1 MMNIMKRN
9 YLFLATAIIALA
21 SCSENTYLGDQEGA
35 ATGSGAIS
43 FGSNLPTLTRAEGAT
58 AAQALGNK
66 FQVYATKTVTNS
78 ENTDVISNVFAT
90 NQYSTEENYS
100 AEPYWVWYQ
109 ANSANGTASNTKGW
123 EYVGTGG
130 TVISPALSTA
140 QTIKYWDYS
149 AKKYEFVAYSAT
161 VKDGTSPYSI
171 TKYNKDGFTITA
183 TAAEL
188 AGLYVADKITLTAGT
203 STSSP
208 GDTDYNPNKPA
219 TVYNKIGD
227 IVKFTFRSSGAK
239 VRLGIYETI
248 NGYVV
253 KNVSF
258 LPYSPADFTAGA
270 GSAKLSGSFNGTSSS
285 ANGTYNVTYNST
297 TGVAEFDNT
306 TESADKYFDFGSFT
320 TDAIGTS
327 STAPTWAGSST
338 SPYYQGVLPNTDN
351 TDNMILHVD
360 YDLYNT
366 TTHETIHVTGAKA
379 VVPKMY
385 MTWKPNHAYTYLFK
399 ISDNTNGHTGPGTTP
414 EGLYPIT
421 FDAVTIA
428 TTNDDSEGTIT
439 TVSTPAITTY
449 QEGSVS
455 DAGITYAST
464 KGAIYITVNEN
475 GTLKVLSAD
484 NTKLYTVASGTTEA
498 DLILTNKEKTPATGD
513 NALSILNTAETK
525 QDITFAA
532 NTTAKFTPAANTTY
546 AVKYLVSAE
555 VTAVYSQVTNGT
567 DLTVGNKY
575 YTSSSGEGEFTATTG
590 QKANDST
597 YELTTAPK
605 PAVYQYKIIV
615 VGS

>member
-21 SCSENTYLGDQEGA
+21 SCSENTYLGDQEGSA
-35 ATGSGAIS
+35 QGNGAIS
-43 FGSNLPTLTRAEGAT
+43 FGSNLPTLTRAEGDDAKT
-58 AAQALGNK
+58 LGYS
-66 FQVYATKTVTNS
+66 FAVYATKTTKNS
-78 ENTDVISNVFAT
+78 SNEDVVSNVFAHNVYSNET
-90 NQYSTEENYS
+90 NT
-100 AEPYWVWYQ
+100 PYWVWYNTST
-109 ANSANGTASNTKGW
+109 ANTTASNTSNW
-123 EYVGTGG
+123 EYVGTAGNKTVPESG
-130 TVISPALSTA
+130 TFNLPSN
-140 QTIKYWDYS
+140 QEIKYWDYS
-149 AKKYEFVAYSAT
+149 ATKYEFVAYKAT
-161 VKDGTSPYSI
+161 VINGTGDAQTPKI
-171 TKYNKDGFTITA
+171 TKYKTSGFTVEG

-188 AGLYVADKITLTAGT
+188 AGLYVADKITLDATKPT
-203 STSSP
+203 DIDNSP
-208 GDTDYNPNKPA
+208 TKPA

-227 IVKFTFRSSGAK
+227 IVKFTFRSAGAK

-258 LPYSPADFTAGA
+258 RPFTPADFTAGT

-285 ANGTYNVTYNST
+285 ANGTYDVTYNGT

-399 ISDNTNGHTGPGTTP
+399 ISDNTNGHTGPDTTP

-555 VTAVYSQVTNGT
+555 TYNAVSNPSSPAGLYERSGSEGNYTYNVTTDTSVASGKTYYSRT
-567 DLTVGNKY
+567 
-575 YTSSSGEGEFTATTG
+575 
-590 QKANDST
+590 
-597 YELTTAPK
+597 